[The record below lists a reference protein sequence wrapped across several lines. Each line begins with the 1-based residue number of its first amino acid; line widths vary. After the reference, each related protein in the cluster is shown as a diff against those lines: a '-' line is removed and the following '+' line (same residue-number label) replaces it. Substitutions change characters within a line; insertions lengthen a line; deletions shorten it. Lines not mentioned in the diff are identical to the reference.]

1 MSSTIGK
8 VSAVFT
14 SNTGGLRRG
23 VSEAVSSFARMERS
37 LASLKSGMGFLSTVA
52 GAQLF
57 GSIASGVSNAVRSVT
72 GWVQTSADAIDK
84 TSKFAQRAGLLYS
97 EMATLELAAGLAGV
111 GVDQL
116 MSAMDKGN
124 KVFIAATQGNKQ
136 ANAAFEKL
144 GLSVADLA
152 GLSDMERFERITQ
165 AIGGLA
171 TPAERSA
178 AAMAI
183 FGKSGGALV
192 PLFNGGADAISQA
205 RDDVNAFGLAL
216 TSAQGQNVEAMND
229 SFTRVGAAVK
239 GIVDQVTAFLAP
251 AVTNVANIFTN
262 FIADVGGV
270 NLGQA
275 IGEGILEGA
284 LTLAKIADQFI
295 AGLGSV
301 WEFGR
306 SLVASWSAAFD
317 FAGRI
322 FSFFSG
328 IVNGFQ
334 AGLGAIILAFGK
346 IGEFFVA
353 AASRIS
359 EALGFGSFDSTLAG
373 IQGFNQQV
381 FDDMVSN
388 ANAAA
393 SDFASTF
400 GDASQRAADAL
411 PGPFEAAVVDGIAA
425 AREAAAQ
432 IEEAVPRQIDVAPVV
447 VKNEAPQP
455 VKAIDSR
462 SAEGVKEMLRLM
474 SGGGD
479 GNVQE
484 QQLGVLE
491 AIRDGIEDIVD
502 ADPDF
507 AIADF

>member
-1 MSSTIGK
+1 MASTIGK

-23 VSEAVSSFARMERS
+23 VMEAVSSFARMERS
-37 LASLKSGMGFLSTVA
+37 LASLKTGMSFLSTVA

-57 GSIASGVSNAVRSVT
+57 GSLASGVSNATRAVV
-72 GWVQTSADAIDK
+72 GWIQSSADAIDK

-97 EMATLELAAGLAGV
+97 EMATLEHAADLAGV

-116 MSAMDKGN
+116 MSAMDKSN
-124 KVFIAATQGNKQ
+124 KVFVAAANGNKQ

-144 GLSVADLA
+144 GLSVAELS

-183 FGKSGGALV
+183 FGKSGGALI

-205 RDDVNAFGLAL
+205 REDVNAFGLAL
-216 TSAQGQNVEAMND
+216 TSAQGTNVEAMND

-295 AGLGSV
+295 SGLGSV
-301 WEFGR
+301 WDFGR
-306 SLVASWSAAFD
+306 SLVAGWNAAFD
-317 FAGRI
+317 FAGRT

-328 IVNGFQ
+328 IVNAFQ
-334 AGLGAIILAFGK
+334 AGLGGIILGFGK
-346 IGEFFVA
+346 IGEWLVL

-359 EALGFGSFDSTLAG
+359 EALGFGGFDSTLAG
-373 IQGFNQQV
+373 IQGFNQQIY
-381 FDDMVSN
+381 DDMVSN

-393 SDFASTF
+393 SDFANTF

-432 IEEAVPRQIDVAPVV
+432 IEEAVPREIDVKPLT
-447 VKNEAPQP
+447 VKSEAATP

-474 SGGGD
+474 GRGD

-491 AIRDGIEDIVD
+491 DIRDGIAEIAE
-502 ADPDF
+502 ADPDL
-507 AIADF
+507 AIADI